1 MSASQVKS
9 LLQPPVL
16 SKSHVLAK
24 DIVDSHFNTIDDLGS
39 LEGLVEEAQSRYE
52 NLLLTVR
59 VHHVFNRNSI

>member
-9 LLQPPVL
+9 LLRPPVL
-16 SKSHVLAK
+16 STSHVLAK
-24 DIVDSHFNTIDDLGS
+24 DIVDSHFNSIDDLGS

-59 VHHVFNRNSI
+59 VHHAFGCNYI